1 MKAGMVMADK
11 ETIFPQR
18 KDLRLNG
25 FDYDLTGAYF
35 VTVCVKGKKQ
45 MLSNIRN
52 IEIMPVGETIGFPSD
67 ELQFIN
73 FLPNQKKTKNVSTNP
88 DTHVFLL
95 FVIKNRYSFHSK
107 SDESNRT
114 TSLDT
119 MSIPPRQCA

>member
-1 MKAGMVMADK
+1 MTDK

-25 FDYDLTGAYF
+25 FNYDSTGAYF
-35 VTVCVKGKKQ
+35 VTVCVKDKKQ

-52 IEIMPVGETIGFPSD
+52 IEIMPVETIGLPSD

-73 FLPNQKKTKNVSTNP
+73 FLSNQKTTKNVSTNP